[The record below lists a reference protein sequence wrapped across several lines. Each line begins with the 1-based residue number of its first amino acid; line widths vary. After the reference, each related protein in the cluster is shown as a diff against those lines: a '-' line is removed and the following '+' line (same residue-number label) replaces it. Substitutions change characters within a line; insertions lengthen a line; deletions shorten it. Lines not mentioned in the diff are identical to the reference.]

1 MEKITQYC
9 AICGNDDDDHLAGA
23 SLALLTMSI
32 GGGDPTLARRAVV
45 ITLARWQH
53 QLTEKVS
60 IRSLH
65 LYEGSDM

>member
-1 MEKITQYC
+1 MFARPELGSVRWRTVTWAKEKITQYC

-45 ITLARWQH
+45 VTF
-53 QLTEKVS
+53 T
-60 IRSLH
+60 
-65 LYEGSDM
+65 

>member
-9 AICGNDDDDHLAGA
+9 AICANDDDDAHLAGA

-45 ITLARWQH
+45 VTF
-53 QLTEKVS
+53 T
-60 IRSLH
+60 
-65 LYEGSDM
+65 